1 MRQTR
6 YEHGDAS
13 ARAWGRR
20 SQRGPVQ
27 TRDRPWLVL
36 STDHHPFFPE
46 QYISVA
52 VSTKSYSDSIALA
65 DTEWEVGGVPRE
77 SFASPWALHS
87 PRIEDLETW
96 QGRVSESLVDRVVE
110 QVNEYF

>member
-1 MRQTR
+1 MSTGTPQLERGDVVRSVDPFKLGTDRQ
-6 YEHGDAS
+6 
-13 ARAWGRR
+13 
-20 SQRGPVQ
+20 
-27 TRDRPWLVL
+27 RPWLVL
-36 STDHHPFFPE
+36 STDHHPFFSE
-46 QYISVA
+46 QSISVA
-52 VSTKSYSDSIALA
+52 VSTKSHSDSIALA
-65 DTEWEVGGVPRE
+65 DAEWEVGGVPRE